1 MRGHCSI
8 QAEGDGGLGQ
18 ALGQMHVVMQWTRL
32 DLGVRGRSYLGVLFE
47 VPGTSLPHSFHLVLS
62 SLQNLP
68 CAP

>member
-8 QAEGDGGLGQ
+8 QAEGGGGLD
-18 ALGQMHVVMQWTRL
+18 QMHVVMQWTRL
-32 DLGVRGRSYLGVLFE
+32 DLGVAGRSHLGVLFE
-47 VPGTSLPHSFHLVLS
+47 VPGTSLPHTFHLALS